1 VVEGQMFGTETVNA
15 STDIIILCASCLPRP
30 MSQQISDLREHNC
43 MVIIEWGGVKIEG
56 VVVEKC
62 KLVVKTLKMVVKY
75 KQLITFGL
83 FDQEQLAEST
93 KNMNKLSR

>member
-1 VVEGQMFGTETVNA
+1 MFGTETVNA
-15 STDIIILCASCLPRP
+15 SPDIIIMCASCLPRP
-30 MSQQISDLREHNC
+30 RSQQISDLSEHNG
-43 MVIIEWGGVKIEG
+43 MVIIKWGGVKIEG

-83 FDQEQLAEST
+83 FDQEQLDQEYEQT
-93 KNMNKLSR
+93 LKMNYIL